1 MPDPTDSRSPSFW
14 SAFVR
19 ARLEDANVDP
29 DVSDEVAQHAEEL
42 YRAARIAGR
51 SDSEAL
57 ALIDRDIA
65 DLPALLRT
73 VREAKQRRALPP
85 ALEPSSPGA
94 LRMAAGFWRDVM
106 YGARR
111 LAARPM
117 FTAVAVITLA
127 LGIGANTA
135 IFSVVHS
142 VLLAP
147 LPFADPDRLVMMWET
162 DGPDDDSAFIVA
174 APNWQDWTKQST
186 SFTATAIWEDLNFNI
201 AGGADPEQVAGLR
214 VSSSVFPMLGID
226 PQLGRTFRP
235 EEDTPG
241 HDVVVISDGLWR
253 RRFGARSDIVGQVT
267 RVNGQPFEVIGV
279 MPPSFAFMDKSYAV
293 WVPIAFTEQDAERG
307 SHSFRAAARLRP
319 GVTFETARSEL
330 RAIGVRLAA
339 EYESNKGEG
348 ATITWM
354 KDLGVSQLRPTLYAL
369 LGAVT
374 MVLLIACVNV
384 ANLLLAQAAVRQR
397 EFAIRAALGAG
408 RGRLAS
414 QMLAEGV
421 LLAVVGGVAGIGL
434 AWAGTTAL
442 AQSLPPSIRSAPFR
456 EVTTV
461 PLNPI
466 VLAFTF
472 GLATL
477 TGILFSLA
485 PMAGTAYRATASTL
499 QSSGTRGGTAYFS
512 VLRSLLVTIEVAL
525 AVIVLAAAGLMIK
538 SVSRLVAVDP
548 GLDPRG
554 VLTMRLALP
563 QADTYG
569 PPTRTTFCD
578 DVEREVG
585 SLPGVTSVAAMS
597 HLPLSGANAGRGFA
611 IEGRPPDLPNEG
623 PSASYRLTCPGYF
636 RTLGIPI
643 VKGRDFTLADTT
655 TSAAVVIVNEA
666 TALRYWPNQDPI
678 GHRFKL
684 GNATSSNSWM
694 TVVGVT
700 KNVRHFGLDADA
712 QREIFRPYSQATW
725 PAMTVIVKAAS
736 ESMSMAPAVRAAL
749 AKVAPDQPVSRIRT
763 MEQVVAESVG
773 SRRFPML
780 LLGLFSAVALALA
793 AIGVYG
799 VVNYVVSQ
807 RMREMGI
814 RMALGARAWQVT
826 QLVLKRS
833 LLPIGAG
840 IVAGIAGSLAATRML
855 SALLYEVAPGDPAV
869 LGTIVLILGSTAI
882 AACLVPA
889 RRAASVDPLV
899 VLREE

>member
-1 MPDPTDSRSPSFW
+1 MPDPADSRPPSFW

-19 ARLEDANVDP
+19 ARLGNANVDP
-29 DVSDEVAQHAEEL
+29 DVGDEVAQHAEEL

-57 ALIDRDIA
+57 AAIEGEIA

-73 VREAKQRRALPP
+73 VREAKHRRVLPP
-85 ALEPSSPGA
+85 VLEPSSPGA
-94 LRMAAGFWRDVM
+94 LQLAAGFWRDVM
-106 YGARR
+106 YGARL

-117 FTAVAVITLA
+117 FTAVAVLTLA

-147 LPFADPDRLVMMWET
+147 LPFAEPDRLVMMWET
-162 DGPDDDSAFIVA
+162 DGHDDDSAFIVA

-186 SFTATAIWEDLNFNI
+186 SFISTALWEDLSFNI

-214 VSSSVFPMLGID
+214 VSSTVFPMLGVD

-235 EEDTPG
+235 EEDAPG
-241 HDVVVISDGLWR
+241 HNVVVISDGLWR
-253 RRFGARSDIVGQVT
+253 RRFGARPDILGQVT
-267 RVNGQPFEVIGV
+267 RLNGQPFEIIGV
-279 MPPSFAFMDKSYAV
+279 MPPSFAFVEKIYAV

-307 SHSFRAAARLRP
+307 SHSFYAAARLKP
-319 GVTFETARSEL
+319 GVTFEAAKSEL
-330 RAIGVRLAA
+330 RAIGDRLAA
-339 EYESNKGEG
+339 EYGSNKGES
-348 ATITWM
+348 ATIIRM
-354 KDLGVSQLRPTLYAL
+354 KDVFVSRLRPTLFAL

-384 ANLLLAQAAVRQR
+384 ANLLLAQAAARQR
-397 EFAIRAALGAG
+397 EFAIRAALGAA

-421 LLAVVGGVAGIGL
+421 LLALVGGIAGIGL

-442 AQSLPPSIRSAPFR
+442 AESLPPSIRSAPFR

-461 PLNPI
+461 PLNPV

-485 PMAGTAYRATASTL
+485 PMAGTAYRTTASTL
-499 QSSGTRGGTAYFS
+499 QSTGARGGTAHFS
-512 VLRSLLVTIEVAL
+512 VLRSLLVAVEVAL

-538 SVSRLVAVDP
+538 SVARLVAVDP

-554 VLTMRLALP
+554 ILTMRLALP

-569 PPTRTTFCD
+569 PPTRQTFCD

-585 SLPGVTSVAAMS
+585 SLPGVTSVSAMS

-611 IEGRPPDLPNEG
+611 IEGRPPDVPDEG

-636 RTLGIPI
+636 KTLGIPMLE
-643 VKGRDFTLADTT
+643 GRDFTLADTT
-655 TSAAVVIVNEA
+655 TSPGVVIINEA
-666 TALRYWPNQDPI
+666 TALRYWPGQDPI
-678 GHRFKL
+678 GQRFKL
-684 GNATSSNSWM
+684 GSVTSSNPWM
-694 TVVGVT
+694 TVVGIA
-700 KNVRHFGLDADA
+700 KNVRHFGLDTEAR
-712 QREIFRPYSQATW
+712 REIFRPYSQASW
-725 PAMTVIVKAAS
+725 PAMTVVVKTAA
-736 ESMSMAPAVRAAL
+736 EPASMAPSVRAVL
-749 AKVAPDQPVSRIRT
+749 AKVAPDQPVSNIRT
-763 MEQVVAESVG
+763 MEQVVALSVG
-773 SRRFPML
+773 SRRSPMV
-780 LLGLFSAVALALA
+780 LLGLFSAVALVLA

-799 VVNYVVSQ
+799 VVSYVVSQ

-826 QLVLKRS
+826 RLVLERS

-840 IVAGIAGSLAATRML
+840 IVAGIAGSLAASRML
-855 SALLYEVAPGDPAV
+855 SALLYDVAPGDPAV

-889 RRAASVDPLV
+889 RRAAGVDPLV